1 MTTPFCVVIR
11 NNLQSG
17 GIIDQGAGEKQGRWM
32 VSGDK
37 NRISSQE
44 KLSSPARHPCVLYD
58 EASAYH

>member
-1 MTTPFCVVIR
+1 MTTPFCDVIR
-11 NNLQSG
+11 SNLQSG
-17 GIIDQGAGEKQGRWM
+17 DIIDQEVGEKQARWM

-58 EASAYH
+58 